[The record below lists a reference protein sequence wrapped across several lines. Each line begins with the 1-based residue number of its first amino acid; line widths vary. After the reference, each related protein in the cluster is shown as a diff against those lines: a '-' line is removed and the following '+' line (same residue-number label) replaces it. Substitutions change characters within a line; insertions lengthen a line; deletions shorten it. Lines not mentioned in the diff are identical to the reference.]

1 MLILEESAKQEFTDV
16 DSNNPNCVLIGLS
29 PSSFYYEK
37 LDQAFKLGK
46 KVTRLQH
53 LSFTVV
59 TCLRSNEWRQTYCC
73 EQIEIFSKE
82 VRISTGHWGFRGWLG
97 VFLRKNGRGSREAEQ
112 RIFQAR

>member
-59 TCLRSNEWRQTYCC
+59 TCIRTMVGSKTRRFSFRVLETLKIHL
-73 EQIEIFSKE
+73 QIK
-82 VRISTGHWGFRGWLG
+82 VG
-97 VFLRKNGRGSREAEQ
+97 
-112 RIFQAR
+112 